1 MVETPQLTAPAAVVR
16 THLDELTGPLGIY
29 QHARASSPNLGQGYC
44 TDDVARAV
52 IVDVLHSRVIG
63 RAAVAIPLARSL
75 QFLEEAVVPGMGRFR
90 NFRDADGNW
99 LEQVGSAD
107 AHARAVQALGVVI
120 GDGLDGLSS
129 SARLFAHVLP
139 VSLELDGLRPWAHV
153 LLGCDAA
160 MAGARPPD
168 GASVVFSEMA
178 HRLAAEFA
186 KTDPTWPWPEAAVTY
201 ESAILGHALITAGQR
216 LGDPVMAQR
225 GLSTLEWLI
234 QAQVTSTGTVE
245 LIGNQGWWPRGGT
258 RARFDQQPI
267 DAAALVEACSAA
279 WAATGERR
287 WLVEMRRAYSWF
299 LGANAIGIAV
309 ADPERGGCRDGLSPI
324 GVNANQGAESTL
336 AWLTATEV
344 VRATP
349 G

>member
-1 MVETPQLTAPAAVVR
+1 LVEPLTAAGPAAVVR

-52 IVDVLHSRVIG
+52 IVDVLHGRVLG
-63 RAAVAIPLARSL
+63 RSAVDVSLATSI
-75 QFLEEAVVPGMGRFR
+75 QFLIEALVPSSGRFR

-99 LEQVGSAD
+99 LEQMGSAD
-107 AHARAVQALGVVI
+107 AHARAVQALGVVA
-120 GDGLDGLSS
+120 GNDPDGQP
-129 SARLFAHVLP
+129 AAVRLFADVLN
-139 VSLELDGLRPWAHV
+139 VSLQLDGLRPWAHV

-160 MAGARPPD
+160 LAGDQPPAAAAAVLTEMARRLAGA
-168 GASVVFSEMA
+168 F
-178 HRLAAEFA
+178 AA
-186 KTDPTWPWPEAAVTY
+186 TDPAWPWPETVVTY
-201 ESAILGHALITAGQR
+201 ESAILGHALLAAGER
-216 LGDPVMAQR
+216 LGDPAMSQL
-225 GLSTLEWLI
+225 GLDTLDWLI
-234 QAQVTSTGTVE
+234 RAQVSSAGHLD
-245 LIGNQGWWPRGGT
+245 LIGNLGWWPRGAT
-258 RARFDQQPI
+258 PARFDQQPI
-267 DAAALVEACSAA
+267 DAAALVEACAAA

-287 WLVEMRRAYSWF
+287 WLDEMHRAYGWF
-299 LGANAIGIAV
+299 LGANAVGIAV
-309 ADPERGGCRDGLSPI
+309 ADPERGGCCDGLSPI